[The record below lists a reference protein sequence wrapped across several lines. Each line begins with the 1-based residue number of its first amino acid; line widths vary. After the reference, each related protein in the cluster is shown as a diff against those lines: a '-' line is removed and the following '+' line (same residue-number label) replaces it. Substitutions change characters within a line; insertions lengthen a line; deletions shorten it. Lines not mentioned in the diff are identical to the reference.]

1 VSFDW
6 KTFLAC
12 AETLAKAQDEAAKRS
27 AISRAYY
34 AAYNVVRV
42 FLHVIPPPNSDSH
55 NLVWEAAL
63 NDNRREVQNLGT
75 KGNRLKKRR
84 KSADYEPTFDALE
97 WNTKDSLE
105 VARTMIETVEALK
118 RGGARQ

>member
-1 VSFDW
+1 MSFDW

-42 FLHVIPPPNSDSH
+42 FLQVIPPPNSDSH
-55 NLVWEAAL
+55 AHVWNAAL
-63 NDNRREVQNLGT
+63 SDSRREVQTLGT

-84 KSADYEPTFDALE
+84 RSADYEPSFDSLE
-97 WNTKDSLE
+97 FFTKESLE
-105 VARTMIETVEALK
+105 VARAMIEAVETLK
-118 RGGARQ
+118 KDGTRR